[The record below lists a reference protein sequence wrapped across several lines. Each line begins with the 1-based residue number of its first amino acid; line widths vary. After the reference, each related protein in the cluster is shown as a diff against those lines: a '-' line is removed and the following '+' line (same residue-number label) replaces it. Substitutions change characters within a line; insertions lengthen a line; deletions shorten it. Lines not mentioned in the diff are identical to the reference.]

1 MAKGHPDSRGG
12 NAMYSE
18 QRKAEIV
25 RILEENGSVDV
36 NRMAESFQTSR
47 ETIRRDLSDLELQGV
62 LKRTHGGAVL
72 DSRNREYPIVVR
84 GIQQVEEKK
93 KLCQIAASFVKDQDT
108 LFVDNSSTLLYLPRY
123 LPAKMRV
130 TILTNSINF
139 LLEASKIQNH
149 DWLMICL
156 GGILNASNLSVYGPG
171 AIKSAGEYYPNKT
184 FFSCAG
190 ISPDN
195 KIADSSLH
203 EIEAKRMMIARAQ
216 ETFLLADST
225 KFKKAGPMYL
235 CDFNDVDYLI
245 TNAETARDEIGY
257 IKNSGVKLVLTS

>member
-1 MAKGHPDSRGG
+1 
-12 NAMYSE
+12 MYSE

-25 RILEENGSVDV
+25 RILEEHGSVDV
-36 NRMAESFQTSR
+36 NKIAESFAISR

-72 DSRNREYPIVVR
+72 DSRNREYPVVVR
-84 GIQQVEEKK
+84 GIQQVQEKE
-93 KLCQIAASFVKDQDT
+93 KLCQKAASFVQERDT
-108 LFVDNSSTLLYLPRY
+108 LFVDNSSTLLYLPRF
-123 LPAKMRV
+123 LPGKMHI

-139 LLEASKIQNH
+139 LLEASKIPNH
-149 DWLMICL
+149 NWLMICL

-171 AIKSAGEYYPNKT
+171 AVKCAEEYYPDKT

-195 KIADSSLH
+195 KVADSSLH

-216 ETFLLADST
+216 ATYLLADST

-235 CDFNDVDYLI
+235 CDFDDVDYII
-245 TNAETARDEIGY
+245 TSTRAAHGETGY
-257 IKNSGVKLVLTS
+257 IKQSGVNLVLAG